1 MPTRRSWIVLRNGWR
16 GWVVKLKFL
25 SPVRQGTLANWAVIG
40 AFVLLCGAWVLPSN
54 KLYHQLIILFL
65 WLPALL
71 ALFHRNFRALLVQ
84 PEVVLFGMFSLWTLF
99 VLYMQG
105 GDDPVSKA
113 KLPFYVALTL
123 FGVVLAAFDARIR
136 FEAQLRIAVL
146 IGGGFALFSVVDFYL
161 IDQQASGR
169 LIAIGLW
176 DRTIMAAHAVGALVV
191 IAAFLFGSV
200 WRKPW
205 LLALLLVA
213 AFGYATFL
221 GLSETRGVWVAL
233 CATLVVMV
241 VALPTR
247 KGFLAILLMV
257 LFVAGVALLNAEILL
272 QRGMSYRPELW
283 SGGLRL
289 MLDNWLWGFG
299 FNQYEILVPATGL
312 SYKHPHNFFLDT
324 GVRLGI
330 PGLTLFCLLWGATA
344 IRGWQYRSEPLGRAL
359 LALWTFS
366 SVSLMTDGIG
376 LWLKPNADWLITWLP
391 ISLAMV
397 LVSRQLASDEAG
409 VNTAA

>member
-1 MPTRRSWIVLRNGWR
+1 MRL
-16 GWVVKLKFL
+16 
-25 SPVRQGTLANWAVIG
+25 GTLANWAVIG
-40 AFVLLCGAWVLPSN
+40 VFVLLCGAWVLPSN
-54 KLYHQLIILFL
+54 KLYHQLIIFFL

-71 ALFHRNFRALLVQ
+71 ALCHRNFRALLVQ

-99 VLYMQG
+99 VIYMQG

-123 FGVVLAAFDARIR
+123 FGVVLAAFDARVR

-146 IGGGFALFSVVDFYL
+146 IGGGFAMFSVVDFYL

-176 DRTIMAAHAVGALVV
+176 DKAIMAAHAVGALAV
-191 IAAFLFGSV
+191 IGAFLFGSL
-200 WRKPW
+200 WHKPW
-205 LLALLLVA
+205 LLAALVVA
-213 AFGYATFL
+213 ALGYAAFL
-221 GLSETRGVWVAL
+221 GLSQTRGVWVAL
-233 CATLVVMV
+233 CVTLVVMV

-272 QRGMSYRPELW
+272 QRGMSYRPALW
-283 SGGLRL
+283 NGGLRL

-330 PGLTLFCLLWGATA
+330 PGLLLFCLLWGAMA
-344 IRGWQYRSEPLGRAL
+344 IRGWQNRSEPLGRAL

-391 ISLAMV
+391 ISIAMV
-397 LVSRQLASDEAG
+397 LAVRQLTDVG
-409 VNTAA
+409 VVGGPLGDSS